1 MAVSA
6 STPGNI
12 CTNMSSSRPVRRPRN
27 RKRLN
32 AYAAHAPISSAPPE
46 LTSEMSTELR
56 IHLGNGY

>member
-12 CTNMSSSRPVRRPRN
+12 CTSISSSRPIRRPRN

-32 AYAAHAPISSAPPE
+32 AYAAHAPINSAPPE
-46 LTSEMSTELR
+46 LTSGDDHAS
-56 IHLGNGY
+56 